1 MTMENIYNNIKK
13 IIRESTFEGTVGR
26 LSKYFAIV
34 FICIFYEDKW
44 LPLFNKYILGYFDI
58 SNEIWL
64 AFLTIIFLLIACIK

>member
-1 MTMENIYNNIKK
+1 MTMKNIYNNIKK

-44 LPLFNKYILGYFDI
+44 LPLFNKYILGH
-58 SNEIWL
+58 
-64 AFLTIIFLLIACIK
+64 